1 MRIRIRERFW
11 TFIREPLKT
20 LRGYCDSPKATG
32 KRIVVDSRLRGE
44 EELEVTI
51 HEALHAA
58 SWDLAEECV
67 LETGT
72 DIARLLWRLGYRK
85 VEL

>member
-1 MRIRIRERFW
+1 MWE
-11 TFIREPLKT
+11 FIRRK
-20 LRGYCDSPKATG
+20 LRGYRGHCDPPAWSG
-32 KRIVVDSRLRGE
+32 KTIVVDSRLAGE

-67 LETGT
+67 VETAN

-85 VEL
+85 VDL